1 MRRSILLLGGLALLC
16 LANVVRSEVSIDVND
31 VVIHAVVVI
40 NSVDVVVILTVVV
53 VVFAVVVINGVAV
66 DVVTHGVV
74 FAVVVMHDVGC
85 VVGRKM
91 VVQTFSNFTCT
102 YRIFLIIN

>member
-40 NSVDVVVILTVVV
+40 NSVDVVVILTVVG
-53 VVFAVVVINGVAV
+53 VVFALVVINAV
-66 DVVTHGVV
+66 DVVTRGVV